1 MKRKDYDDD
10 LLVEMLARDDRTY
23 ARIAADVG
31 IRESAAAYIGSGR
44 YRRDLHPRIRAAA
57 EKLPPEL
64 RRPGPWWPEARE
76 GRPRS
81 GKVKDYDD
89 DLMVELIA
97 RGELSYKE
105 ISRRLGVSLS
115 AVARIASGETRP
127 DLQDRINTA
136 MRRHLAQ
143 RRRHPARTVRRLVEC
158 EKPGLAPKRK
168 DYDDNLL
175 VDMIARGDQTYESI
189 ARDLGISRAAVRRI
203 ASGGMR
209 PELQP
214 RIAAAAR
221 AHRDQA
227 HRMGAKWMW
236 GLLARHIRSG
246 IEGDGEAARKCREFV
261 LKFIEDYGRFGDVPP
276 PAPEPIRG
284 LSDLS
289 TDLQKR
295 ILDELGVEYDDS
307 WSVDQTTEAELENQ

>member
-1 MKRKDYDDD
+1 MKHKEYDDD

-23 ARIAADVG
+23 AQIAADVG
-31 IRESAAAYIGSGR
+31 ICESGAAYIGSGK

-64 RRPGPWWPEARE
+64 RRPGPWWPEARQ

-81 GKVKDYDD
+81 GKVGDYDD
-89 DLMVELIA
+89 DLMVDLIA

-105 ISRRLGVSLS
+105 ISRRVGVSLS
-115 AVARIASGETRP
+115 AVARVASGRTRP
-127 DLQDRINTA
+127 DLQERINTA

-158 EKPGLAPKRK
+158 DKPRLAPKRK

-175 VDMIARGDQTYESI
+175 IDMIARGDQTYESI
-189 ARDLGISRAAVRRI
+189 ARELGISREAVRRI
-203 ASGGMR
+203 ASGRMR

-246 IEGDGEAARKCREFV
+246 IEGDGEGARKCREFV
-261 LKFIEDYGRFGDVPP
+261 LKFIEDYGRFGDIPP
-276 PAPEPIRG
+276 PAPPRRPD
-284 LSDLS
+284 LTDLS
-289 TDLQKR
+289 PGLQKQV
-295 ILDELGVEYDDS
+295 LEELGGPCDD
-307 WSVDQTTEAELENQ
+307 WMFVDHSGEEGDRA